1 MAYTSAF
8 TGAQMDAVFR
18 RVTNTVVG
26 RASVTAT
33 GGGASTANVDIPGF
47 TNPYCIGTVRYN
59 DEEAPLTKP
68 ISVML
73 TYDAQYEKLM
83 IKLICEN
90 MKSGFTYEVDYMLIE
105 REV

>member
-26 RASVTAT
+26 RASIEAS
-33 GGGASTANVDIPGF
+33 GGAASIYVDVPGF
-47 TNPYCIGTVRYN
+47 TNPYCFATIRFT
-59 DEEAPLTKP
+59 DIPLSKP
-68 ISVML
+68 IAVYCSYISNTERLRIRLVG
-73 TYDAQYEKLM
+73 DSIIA
-83 IKLICEN
+83 
-90 MKSGFTYEVDYMLIE
+90 GVTYEVDYMLVE